1 MGRGL
6 GDFNV
11 RNQWSAVFT
20 ALALAGCAS
29 KAADIAPA
37 YVSPMQYQS
46 YSCQQLAAE
55 AQRVSAAAAAA
66 SGQQDSQAT
75 KDAVATTVGVIVFWP
90 TLFLIGGDKQN
101 AAQLA
106 ELKGEMDAIQQASIQ
121 KQCGIQFRT
130 GPGPTA
136 GPAPGSPP
144 AYPYVPPQGAQ
155 PPKG

>member
-1 MGRGL
+1 
-6 GDFNV
+6 V
-11 RNQWSAVFT
+11 RNQWSAVVA

-29 KAADIAPA
+29 KAADIAPT
-37 YVSPMQYQS
+37 YVSPLQYQS
-46 YSCQQLAAE
+46 YTCPQLAAE
-55 AQRVSAAAAAA
+55 AQRVSQAAAVA
-66 SGQQDSQAT
+66 SGTQDSQAT

-90 TLFLIGGDKQN
+90 TLFLVGGDKQN

-121 KQCGIQFRT
+121 KQCGIQFRS

-136 GPAPGSPP
+136 GAAPGSPP
-144 AYPYVPPQGAQ
+144 QYPYVPPQAAPP